1 MRPIRYVAVLAVTLV
16 LETALCLFLFNNIG
30 NVRQDVV
37 AVNECVK
44 SVEINYPDQSL
55 YSTDLDYVL
64 LSEDETVL
72 YKTRDG
78 LSETVNEA
86 VGNGDTILDIDIDGI
101 GKILI
106 HNSTEESVNSYKN
119 SIIAV
124 IVASA
129 LIQTLIIFIYLYRI
143 KKTLIDPFKRMN
155 EFAVRVAGG
164 DLDIP
169 LKVDGKHLF
178 GEFTEAFDLMRT
190 ELKRARLAEKQAND
204 AKKEMVAKLS
214 HDIKTPVASIKSSS
228 EIGYEISK
236 DEKTKHYFNL
246 INEKSDQ
253 VTALVANLFNSSI
266 NDITEIAVNPAK
278 YNSDI
283 LYSIIR
289 NSDYLN
295 KASKFTVPEADIYV
309 DKLRLQQVFDNIF
322 MNSYKY
328 ANTGIDVEVSSGN
341 DFLEVKIKDHGPG
354 VDPEEIPLLKE
365 KYKRGGNASDKDGA
379 GLGLF
384 LSDYFITNM
393 DGALL
398 LDSDGS
404 GFEVTVKIRTL

>member
-1 MRPIRYVAVLAVTLV
+1 MRHVRYVAVLAVTLV

-30 NVRQDVV
+30 NLRQDVV

-55 YSTDLDYVL
+55 YSRDLDYVL
-64 LSEDETVL
+64 LSEDGTVL
-72 YKTRDG
+72 YRTRDG
-78 LSETVNEA
+78 LSETINQA
-86 VGNGDTILDIDIDGI
+86 VSNGDTILDIDGI

-119 SIIAV
+119 GIIAV
-124 IVASA
+124 IVAST
-129 LIQTLIIFIYLYRI
+129 LIQALIIFIYLYRI
-143 KKTLIDPFKRMN
+143 RKTIIDPFKSMN

-236 DEKTKHYFNL
+236 DEKTKHCFNL

-328 ANTGIDVEVSSGN
+328 ANTGIDVNISSGD
-341 DFLEVKIKDHGPG
+341 DFLTVKIKDHGPG
-354 VDPEEIPLLKE
+354 VDPDEIPLLKE
-365 KYKRGGNASDKDGA
+365 KYKRGENASDKGGA

>member
-1 MRPIRYVAVLAVTLV
+1 MRHVRYVAVLAVTLV

-55 YSTDLDYVL
+55 YSRDLDYVL
-64 LSEDETVL
+64 LSEDGTVL
-72 YKTRDG
+72 YRTRDG
-78 LSETVNEA
+78 LSETINQA
-86 VGNGDTILDIDIDGI
+86 ISNGDTILDIDGI

-119 SIIAV
+119 GIIAV
-124 IVASA
+124 IVAST
-129 LIQTLIIFIYLYRI
+129 LIQALIIFIYLYRI
-143 KKTLIDPFKRMN
+143 RKTIIDPFKSMN

-328 ANTGIDVEVSSGN
+328 ANTGIDVNISSGD
-341 DFLEVKIKDHGPG
+341 DFLTVKIKDHGPG
-354 VDPEEIPLLKE
+354 VDPDEIPLLKE

>member
-64 LSEDETVL
+64 LSEDGTVL

-86 VGNGDTILDIDIDGI
+86 VGNGDTILDIDGI

-129 LIQTLIIFIYLYRI
+129 LIQALIIFIYLYRI

-190 ELKRARLAEKQAND
+190 ELKRARLAEKLAND

-228 EIGYEISK
+228 EIGYEISN

>member
-1 MRPIRYVAVLAVTLV
+1 MRHIRYVAVLAVTLV

-30 NVRQDVV
+30 NLRQDVV

-55 YSTDLDYVL
+55 YSRDLDYVL
-64 LSEDETVL
+64 LSEDGAVL
-72 YKTRDG
+72 YRTRDG
-78 LSETVNEA
+78 LSETINQA
-86 VGNGDTILDIDIDGI
+86 ISNGDTILDIDGI

-119 SIIAV
+119 GIIAV
-124 IVASA
+124 IVSST
-129 LIQTLIIFIYLYRI
+129 LIQALIIFIYLYRI
-143 KKTLIDPFKRMN
+143 RKTIIDPFKSMN

-328 ANTGIDVEVSSGN
+328 ANTGIDVNISSGD
-341 DFLEVKIKDHGPG
+341 DFLTVKIKDHGPG
-354 VDPEEIPLLKE
+354 VDPDEIPLLKE